1 MFGLHSQAENA
12 PARFRADW
20 TSSPR
25 HRALARCF
33 GEQLYQPDGSGQ
45 ADVAIMF
52 VFRRLGRNIS
62 PGSV

>member
-1 MFGLHSQAENA
+1 MLQ
-12 PARFRADW
+12 RAFEL
-20 TSSPR
+20 TGHR